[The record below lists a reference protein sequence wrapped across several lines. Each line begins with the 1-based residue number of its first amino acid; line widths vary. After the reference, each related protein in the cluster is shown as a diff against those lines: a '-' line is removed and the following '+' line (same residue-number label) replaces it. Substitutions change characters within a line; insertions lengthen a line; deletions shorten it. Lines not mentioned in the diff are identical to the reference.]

1 MLMLCDNCVRSLRKK
16 GEKIKVRRYEYGEY
30 DNCDIC
36 GVKPPADRQSR
47 SHCGS
52 SWLCDTPDFL
62 SGVICKNDEL
72 NFHEGV

>member
-1 MLMLCDNCVRSLRKK
+1 MLMLCDNCIRSLRQK
-16 GEKIKVRRYEYGEY
+16 GEKIKVKRYNYGEY

-36 GVKPPADRQSR
+36 
-47 SHCGS
+47 
-52 SWLCDTPDFL
+52 DTPDYL

>member
-1 MLMLCDNCVRSLRKK
+1 MLMLCDNCIYSLKNR
-16 GEKIKVRRYEYGEY
+16 GEKIKVKRYNYGEY

-36 GVKPPADRQSR
+36 
-47 SHCGS
+47 
-52 SWLCDTPDFL
+52 DTPDYL